1 MSAALSGAELYN
13 FLNKLYDSYINAYI
27 LSIYQLNSF
36 SIFL

>member
-1 MSAALSGAELYN
+1 MSTALNGEELYN
-13 FLNKLYDSYINAYI
+13 FLNKLYDSYMNAYI